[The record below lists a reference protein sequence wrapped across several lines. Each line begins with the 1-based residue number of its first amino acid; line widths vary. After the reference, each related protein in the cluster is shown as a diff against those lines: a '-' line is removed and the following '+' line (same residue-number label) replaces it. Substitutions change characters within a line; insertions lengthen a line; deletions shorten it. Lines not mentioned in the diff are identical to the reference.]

1 MPCGPPGTI
10 LSLAPF
16 TNLAEGSAESLTQHS
31 PAFRHEGRELAL
43 KQLSCTAA
51 PAVRDRRRHRIRVDV
66 LLTFLHSLE
75 DGSRD
80 GLRRRVRYVKLSSH
94 IRDHG
99 SRQHH
104 IYLY

>member
-43 KQLSCTAA
+43 KPLSCTAA
-51 PAVRDRRRHRIRVDV
+51 PAVSDRRCTSDQGRCPPP
-66 LLTFLHSLE
+66 LSP
-75 DGSRD
+75 
-80 GLRRRVRYVKLSSH
+80 LRRRWRAPRTPETLSICQAIESYPCP
-94 IRDHG
+94 R
-99 SRQHH
+99 
-104 IYLY
+104 